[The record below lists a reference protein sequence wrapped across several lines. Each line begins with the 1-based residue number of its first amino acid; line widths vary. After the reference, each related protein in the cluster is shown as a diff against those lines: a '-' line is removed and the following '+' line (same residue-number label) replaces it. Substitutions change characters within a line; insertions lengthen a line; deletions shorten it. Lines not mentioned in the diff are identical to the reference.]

1 VLELTWRQVA
11 ETLRAMEEESSFVS
25 GSAGLPAIR
34 ALCEACLR
42 DLNSTGECVAPLD
55 AGNSVFLKLQRRLE
69 MAPAPP
75 AHGVPVAVLPL
86 GSLDASAWDLTVR
99 RVAQGIDGVRCIR
112 DIARQTHID
121 AQLVAQAV
129 RTLSAFGC
137 VAMAEPTL
145 TCSRYACTALAAG
158 LCWSELGRAC
168 CEALGVSPVAL
179 PRVALLYARL
189 RPSESLA
196 ATLRACR
203 FPVEN
208 PPFDVQRFICFGLL
222 NGVIRRVQPYVY
234 PVDGV
239 SFSEM
244 SIDEYLVREGLPL
257 DDKNFTAALDK
268 FAASDQFVVLWK

>member
-1 VLELTWRQVA
+1 MLLTSLQVA

-25 GSAGLPAIR
+25 GGAGLPAIR
-34 ALCEACLR
+34 SLCAACLR

-55 AGNSVFLKLQRRLE
+55 AGNSVFLKLQHRLE
-69 MAPAPP
+69 MGAVPP

-86 GSLDASAWDLTVR
+86 GALDASAWDLTVR

-112 DIARQTHID
+112 DIARQALID
-121 AQLVAQAV
+121 PQLVAHAV
-129 RTLSAFGC
+129 RTLIAFGC

-145 TCSRYACTALAAG
+145 TCSRYACTALAAS
-158 LCWSELGRAC
+158 LCWSDLGRAC
-168 CEALGVSPVAL
+168 CEALGVAPAAL

-196 ATLRACR
+196 ATLKACR
-203 FPVEN
+203 FPVDN

-222 NGVIRRVQPYVY
+222 NRVIRRVQPYVY
-234 PVDGV
+234 PADGS

-244 SIDEYLVREGLPL
+244 SIDQYLVREGLPL
-257 DDKNFTAALDK
+257 DDKNFTAVLER
-268 FAASDQFVVLWK
+268 FVASDQFVVLWK